1 MPVVVKNKLSTML
14 DVPGAGLVFAVGEQ
28 KTVDSISSALSAA
41 IQAGHVEV
49 VSQEATYVI
58 TVTEDGQ
65 TVFDLPFSWPGP
77 DEVNLT
83 VGGLVQVFGA
93 DWTVDA
99 AANQVE
105 WLDPEVELKVGDAL
119 VFVGRWSS

>member
-1 MPVVVKNKLSTML
+1 MSVVVKNKLTTVL
-14 DVPGAGLVFAVGEQ
+14 DIPGAGLMFAVAEE

-41 IQAGHVEV
+41 IQAGHLEL
-49 VSQEATYVI
+49 VSQEAAAII
-58 TVTEDGQ
+58 TVEEDGQ
-65 TVFDLPFSWPGP
+65 TVFDLPFPWPGP

-99 AANQVE
+99 ANNQVE
-105 WLDPEVELKVGDAL
+105 WLDEEVELKTGDVL
-119 VFVGRWSS
+119 VFVGG

>member
-1 MPVVVKNKLSTML
+1 MSVVVKNKLTTVL
-14 DVPGAGLVFAVGEQ
+14 DVPGAGLMFAVGEQ
-28 KTVDSISSALSAA
+28 KTVDYISAALSAA
-41 IQAGHVEV
+41 IQAGHLEV

-58 TVTEDGQ
+58 TVEEDAQ
-65 TVFDLPFSWPGP
+65 TVFDLPFPWPGP
-77 DEVNLT
+77 DEVHLT
-83 VGGLVQVFGA
+83 VGGLVQVYGT

-105 WLDPEVELKVGDAL
+105 WLDEEIELEAGDVL

>member
-1 MPVVVKNKLSTML
+1 MSVVVKNKLTTVL
-14 DVPGAGLVFAVGEQ
+14 DVPGAGLMFAVAEE

-41 IQAGHVEV
+41 IQAGHLEL
-49 VSQEATYVI
+49 VSQEAAAII
-58 TVTEDGQ
+58 TVEEDGQ
-65 TVFDLPFSWPGP
+65 TVFDLPFPWPGP

-99 AANQVE
+99 ANNQVE
-105 WLDPEVELKVGDAL
+105 WLDEEVELKTGDVL
-119 VFVGRWSS
+119 VFVGG

>member
-1 MPVVVKNKLSTML
+1 MSVVVKNKLTTVL
-14 DVPGAGLVFAVGEQ
+14 DIPGAGLMFAVAEE

-41 IQAGHVEV
+41 IQAGHLEL
-49 VSQEATYVI
+49 VSQEAAAVI
-58 TVTEDGQ
+58 TVEEDGQ
-65 TVFDLPFSWPGP
+65 TVFDLPFPWPGP

-99 AANQVE
+99 ANNQVE
-105 WLDPEVELKVGDAL
+105 WLDEEVELKTGDVL
-119 VFVGRWSS
+119 VFVGG

>member
-1 MPVVVKNKLSTML
+1 MSAVVKNKLTTVL
-14 DVPGAGLVFAVGEQ
+14 DVPGAGLMFAVGEE

-41 IQAGHVEV
+41 IQAGHIEV
-49 VSQEATYVI
+49 ISQEATAVI
-58 TVTEDGQ
+58 AVEEDGQ
-65 TVFDLPFSWPGP
+65 TVFDLPFPWPGP

-83 VGGLVQVFGA
+83 VGGLVQAFGT

-105 WLDPEVELKVGDAL
+105 WLDSEVELKTGDLL
-119 VFVGRWSS
+119 VFVGG